1 MEIFHP
7 GLNHFL
13 GLGAALLGLGLYG
26 IITRKNAFS
35 RLIGIQLILSA
46 CNIIL
51 VSFSRFEIIG
61 PEGQVLPV
69 FIIIIG
75 SLQILSFASII
86 NKYKNTS
93 RSTETEIID

>member
-1 MEIFHP
+1 MEIFHV

-13 GLGAALLGLGLYG
+13 GLSAALLGLGLFG
-26 IITRKNAFS
+26 IIARKNAFS
-35 RLIGIQLILSA
+35 SLIGIQLLLSA

-51 VSFSRFEIIG
+51 VSFSRFEVIG

-86 NKYKNTS
+86 NKYRDTHKH
-93 RSTETEIID
+93 TEPERID